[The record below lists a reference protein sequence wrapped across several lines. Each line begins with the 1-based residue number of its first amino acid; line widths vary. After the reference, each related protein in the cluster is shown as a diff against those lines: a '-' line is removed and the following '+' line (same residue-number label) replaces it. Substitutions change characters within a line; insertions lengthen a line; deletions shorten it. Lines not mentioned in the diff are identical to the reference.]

1 MSTKPNKP
9 TPKELLK
16 ELEAIHASLLP
27 DTATGKQS
35 PGQAVRPSMATK
47 RTPTSEE
54 ISTREHADMPIH
66 TSLDVGRDLTEQQ
79 SAASMTVLP
88 GQQSL
93 FEESDTSNNTSSKS
107 NTVIEDVQEHTAN
120 QLHDSPKHDADAENP
135 FLPKHIKDRLDRE
148 RSLYQK
154 EIDAAAKLQT
164 SSSQSQE
171 PEDGDALIDDLVKTY
186 LPQIEHELRLRL
198 KESLENGDLLSNKT

>member
-27 DTATGKQS
+27 DDGATAEKNLQRNK
-35 PGQAVRPSMATK
+35 GQTAQTPKAKTQIPTTPASKEVPLREHDNVSQAIPSEADC
-47 RTPTSEE
+47 E
-54 ISTREHADMPIH
+54 STRQES
-66 TSLDVGRDLTEQQ
+66 TG
-79 SAASMTVLP
+79 SMTVLP

-93 FEESDTSNNTSSKS
+93 FEEANSASNSQPNYSVEVETQQQSSEIKTQDS
-107 NTVIEDVQEHTAN
+107 N
-120 QLHDSPKHDADAENP
+120 LENP
-135 FLPKHIKDRLDRE
+135 FLPKHVKERLDRE

-154 EIDAAAKLQT
+154 EIDAAAKLQNPNAPL
-164 SSSQSQE
+164 SDI
-171 PEDGDALIDDLVKTY
+171 EDHDSLIDELVKLY

-198 KESLENGDLLSNKT
+198 KKSLEKAEKRE